1 MGKPIKEKIREKA
14 RDIKTVPVERLER
27 KDKHADNAARSVL
40 LSVFGAGKNST
51 LRRWIFNNFLV
62 ILVILLGILTASAI
76 LIRSYYYN
84 SARQYLNSR
93 MNTVSGI
100 LNRAYTD
107 VSRNFTSEVRN
118 AVINWSEADRIEL
131 MASDR
136 EGRILLTSGGF
147 SPEYDLRT
155 KDYTDATA
163 TGTYGYFTGRLS
175 SGEKVIAVTQVL
187 PQNSGGFTTLRM
199 MSSLER
205 IDSQI
210 NGLILGMVIAAFFVM
225 FLISVSGLYFVNSIV
240 VPVKQLGIMASR
252 YAKGDFSVR
261 ITKKNDDEIG
271 ELCDTINK
279 MAETLSEAENIKNE
293 FISSVSHELRT
304 PLTAIKG
311 WSETISVF
319 PDDEK
324 TVKKGMR
331 VIGTE
336 TERLSDMVEELLDFS
351 RMQNGKFT
359 LTPAKMDI
367 LAEIG
372 DAVLIYSQRVTQEG
386 KSLIYDEPDFLPF
399 IVGDRNRL
407 RQVFINIIDNA
418 VKYTDKGGKITIV
431 ATMADPETIMVSVS
445 DTGVGISAED
455 LPKIKT
461 KFFKANHTRR
471 GSGIG
476 LAVADEIVKMHG
488 GHIDLESEPGKGTTV
503 TVKLPVFYL

>member
-1 MGKPIKEKIREKA
+1 MGKPL
-14 RDIKTVPVERLER
+14 TGT
-27 KDKHADNAARSVL
+27 ADVFRGIINT
-40 LSVFGAGKNST
+40 VFGAGKDST
-51 LRRWIFNNFLV
+51 MRRWVFNNFLV

-93 MNTVSGI
+93 MNTVYSI
-100 LNRAYTD
+100 LSRAYSD
-107 VSRNFTSEVRN
+107 VARNFSYEVQN
-118 AVINWSEADRIEL
+118 AIINWSEADRIEL
-131 MASDR
+131 MAADR
-136 EGRILLTSGGF
+136 DGKILLASGGF

-155 KDYTDATA
+155 KDFTDAA
-163 TGTYGYFTGRLS
+163 ESGNYGYYTGKLA
-175 SGEKVIAVTQVL
+175 SGETVIAVTAML
-187 PQNSGGFTTLRM
+187 PSNSGGYTALRM
-199 MSSLER
+199 MSSLEK
-205 IDSQI
+205 IDRQI
-210 NGLILGMVIAAFFVM
+210 NTLILGMVLAAFFVM
-225 FLISVSGLYFVNSIV
+225 FLIAVSGLYFVRSIV
-240 VPVKQLGIMASR
+240 VPVKQLGIMAGR

-271 ELCDTINK
+271 DLCDTINK
-279 MAETLSEAENIKNE
+279 MAETLSESENIKNE

-311 WSETISVF
+311 WSETISVY
-319 PDDEK
+319 PEDEE

-331 VIGTE
+331 VIGAE
-336 TERLSDMVEELLDFS
+336 TERLSEMVEELLDFS

-372 DAVLIYSQRVTQEG
+372 DAVLIYSQRAAQEG
-386 KSLIYDEPDFLPF
+386 KVLDYEEPDFLPF

-418 VKYTDKGGKITIV
+418 VKYTDRGGTISVVAGVADAATIT
-431 ATMADPETIMVSVS
+431 VSVS

-488 GHIDLESEPGKGTTV
+488 GTLSLESEIGKGTTV
-503 TVKLPVFYL
+503 TVRLPVSYL

>member
-1 MGKPIKEKIREKA
+1 MGKPLNS
-14 RDIKTVPVERLER
+14 P
-27 KDKHADNAARSVL
+27 AAGFRGNVYA
-40 LSVFGAGKNST
+40 VFGSGRDST
-51 LRRWIFNNFLV
+51 MRRWVFNNFLV

-93 MNTVSGI
+93 MNTVSSI
-100 LNRAYTD
+100 LSRAYSD
-107 VSRNFTSEVRN
+107 VARNFSYEVQN
-118 AVINWSEADRIEL
+118 AIINWSEADKIEL
-131 MASDR
+131 MAADR
-136 EGRILLTSGGF
+136 DGKILLTSGGF

-155 KDYTDATA
+155 KDFTDAA
-163 TGTYGYFTGRLS
+163 ESGGYGYFTGRLP
-175 SGEKVIAVTQVL
+175 SGETVIAVTAML
-187 PQNSGGFTTLRM
+187 PGNSGGYSALRM

-205 IDSQI
+205 IDRQI
-210 NGLILGMVIAAFFVM
+210 NALILGMVLASFFVM
-225 FLISVSGLYFVNSIV
+225 FLIAISGLYFVRSIV
-240 VPVKQLGIMASR
+240 VPVKQLGIMAGR

-279 MAETLSEAENIKNE
+279 MAETLSETENIKNE

-319 PDDEK
+319 PDDEE

-336 TERLSDMVEELLDFS
+336 TERLSQMVEELLDFS

-359 LTPAKMDI
+359 LSPAKMDI
-367 LAEIG
+367 LAANG
-372 DAVLIYSQRVTQEG
+372 DAVLIYSQRTAQEG
-386 KSLIYDEPDFLPF
+386 KELIYEEPDFLPF
-399 IVGDRNRL
+399 ITGDRNRL

-418 VKYTDKGGKITIV
+418 VKYTDKGGKITVV
-431 ATMADPETIMVSVS
+431 ATMADTETIMVSVS

-488 GHIDLESEPGKGTTV
+488 GHIDLMSELGKGTTV
-503 TVKLPVFYL
+503 IVKLPVFYL